1 MAKLVLTDVVTTI
14 GGVDYSANI
23 NQVEINVSADSVE
36 TTSFGSQWRQ
46 EVSGLK
52 SGTFTVSLHNDFAA
66 SAIDGSLWALF
77 GTLATVTVKPAGTA
91 VSASNPAYSFVANIS
106 NLTPVAGAV
115 GDLATQN
122 LTWPISGAVSR
133 STAA

>member
-91 VSASNPAYSFVANIS
+91 VGTSNPAYSFVCNIS
-106 NLTPVAGAV
+106 NLTPIAGAV

-122 LTWPISGAVSR
+122 LTWPISGAVTR
-133 STAA
+133 ATA

>member
-14 GGVDYSANI
+14 GAVDYSANI

-36 TTSFGSQWRQ
+36 TTAFGSSWRS

-52 SGTFTVSLHNDFAA
+52 QGTFTVAFHNDFAA

-77 GTLATVTVKPAGTA
+77 GTLATVTVRPAGT
-91 VSASNPAYSFVANIS
+91 VTGSANPIYTFVANVN
-106 NLTPVAGAV
+106 NLTPIAGAV

-122 LTWPISGAVSR
+122 VTWPISGPVTRA
-133 STAA
+133 TA